1 LKGYFDMS
9 SMPELLAIVGPTAS
23 GKSDLALRIAQEFN
37 GEIIAA
43 DSRTIYKGMDIGTAK
58 PSKVEQK
65 LIPHWGLD
73 LINPG
78 ESYSAFQFKKYAEAK
93 ISDIKKRGKLPILV
107 GGTGLYVD
115 SVLFDFGFV
124 ETKDSE
130 QRNKLEELSVDQLQ
144 KLIKDRKYLMPENKN
159 NRRYLIRTIE
169 RQGKTGSNRSIKDNT
184 AVIGLNPLAESLKE
198 RIYARSKRYF
208 EQGLLKETKELIKKY
223 GKENV
228 QKTHGIAYIAS
239 LKFLE
244 NEIDGEE
251 ALELIQ
257 KQEWQYARRQ
267 RTWFRRNK
275 FIRWFDSPTQ
285 AYKEIVRILNN

>member
-169 RQGKTGSNRSIKDNT
+169 RQGKT
-184 AVIGLNPLAESLKE
+184 
-198 RIYARSKRYF
+198 YARSKRYF